1 MTMDIYAPII
11 PYKECG
17 GNKLYASLN
26 EVIST
31 LELANIKQNDINDN
45 IIRVDVSD
53 SMMLFFSKRNG
64 KLFKICTQEGYK
76 GALPNG
82 ITVGMSKQDFCA
94 IDNTLEYDD
103 FEEVWES
110 KLGYFI
116 ETDCDT
122 DSAKWISIFIKE
134 FLQDDF
140 ENYNW

>member
-1 MTMDIYAPII
+1 MTIDIYAPII

-17 GNKLYASLN
+17 GIKLYTNLN
-26 EVIST
+26 EIIG
-31 LELANIKQNDINDN
+31 ELAPANIKTKDLNDDS
-45 IIRVDVSD
+45 IRIDIKD
-53 SMMLFFSKRNG
+53 SMMLFFSKKNA
-64 KLFKICTQEGYK
+64 KLYKICTQEGYK
-76 GALPNG
+76 GNLPNG
-82 ITVGMSKQDFCA
+82 IKVGMSKQEFCS
-94 IDNTLEYDD
+94 IDSTLEYDD

-122 DSAKWISIFIKE
+122 NNARWISIFIKE